1 MATSKLAAR
10 KQDTIMFTFSLV
22 TGSNKKFQNEAI
34 ANGTGVH
41 TNGTTSRIIDMSN
54 TGVNSNISGCTPTQ
68 IIFGRQKQVSEINTL
83 VGQAISSINKTKLEE
98 GTFNMTYQ
106 AIVNSCGNQD
116 LTKVVICD
124 TLSNEFSSP
133 KDVNVVSSTNTRLFG
148 GKHYLN
154 FITEKKILYK

>member
-1 MATSKLAAR
+1 
-10 KQDTIMFTFSLV
+10 
-22 TGSNKKFQNEAI
+22 
-34 ANGTGVH
+34 
-41 TNGTTSRIIDMSN
+41 
-54 TGVNSNISGCTPTQ
+54 
-68 IIFGRQKQVSEINTL
+68 
-83 VGQAISSINKTKLEE
+83 
-98 GTFNMTYQ
+98 MTYQ
-106 AIVNSCGNQD
+106 AIVNSCGNQE

>member
-1 MATSKLAAR
+1 
-10 KQDTIMFTFSLV
+10 
-22 TGSNKKFQNEAI
+22 
-34 ANGTGVH
+34 
-41 TNGTTSRIIDMSN
+41 
-54 TGVNSNISGCTPTQ
+54 
-68 IIFGRQKQVSEINTL
+68 
-83 VGQAISSINKTKLEE
+83 
-98 GTFNMTYQ
+98 MTYQ

-154 FITEKKILYK
+154 FITEKKYSINREGIKPFLLIRKNKNFYIFTNLLNVNLFRLNKKKKNQENNYK